1 MMECYTF
8 FQINMLKCF
17 TFVPNK
23 YVEMLYIFPNKYR
36 IPRIQFQ
43 VEPTMFE
50 PRLILPLNLKNES
63 RLKHGW
69 FHLKLY
75 SVFRD
80 FWRFE

>member
-36 IPRIQFQ
+36 IPGENF
-43 VEPTMFE
+43 
-50 PRLILPLNLKNES
+50 LKSKE
-63 RLKHGW
+63 
-69 FHLKLY
+69 
-75 SVFRD
+75 VI
-80 FWRFE
+80 